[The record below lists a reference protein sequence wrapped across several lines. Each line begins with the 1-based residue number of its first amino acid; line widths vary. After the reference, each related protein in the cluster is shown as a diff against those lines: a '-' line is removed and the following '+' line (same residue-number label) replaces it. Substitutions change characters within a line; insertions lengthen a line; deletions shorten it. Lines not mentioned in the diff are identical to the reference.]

1 MWAASSISL
10 PSKCA
15 TYQPISVTLTN
26 MRKMKDKDKG
36 SAPSESVKNLEGIE
50 SKNEMADH
58 KQTKAA
64 IPIKQ
69 TQNIANNHLE
79 SLQRRIIWAIASKKR
94 KGIRVKG
101 NNLCLS

>member
-1 MWAASSISL
+1 MRQMWAASSTSL
-10 PSKCA
+10 PSQCV
-15 TYQPISVTLTN
+15 TCQPISVTLTN

-36 SAPSESVKNLEGIE
+36 SAPTASVKNLEGIE

-69 TQNIANNHLE
+69 TKNKANNHIEL
-79 SLQRRIIWAIASKKR
+79 LQRRII
-94 KGIRVKG
+94 
-101 NNLCLS
+101 